1 LPKPIENFRAM
12 FSQPTCCSKKTLPKD
27 FLKLMNS
34 HRRGELHNLMYP
46 HVHTFH
52 LHGMKSLQLFSRI
65 GYPGAGYICNDFPV
79 KEKSIAEEVQ
89 ILLDIV
95 LHFLHTHL

>member
-1 LPKPIENFRAM
+1 
-12 FSQPTCCSKKTLPKD
+12 
-27 FLKLMNS
+27 
-34 HRRGELHNLMYP
+34 MYP

-52 LHGMKSLQLFSRI
+52 LHGMKSLQLFLRI

-79 KEKSIAEEVQ
+79 KEKSIAEQVQ

-95 LHFLHTHL
+95 LHFLHTHPGRSVLSYSSTKEENKQTKHGLETWD